1 MIHIEDN
8 YIREHLINGHF
19 GLEKESLRVLESG
32 YFSHTQHPF
41 AEDET
46 RIVKDFCEN
55 QAEINTGVHASV
67 TGAMDELK
75 QLHTMLEKGVSSLPE
90 REYIWPFSNPPFIR
104 DEEDIPVAEFDGM
117 LRAKTV
123 YRDYLSDKYGRYK
136 MTFSGIH
143 VNFSFDEK
151 LLKKDFELSGSDS
164 YKEHKNRIYLELAE
178 GLVEFGWILTLLTA
192 ASPVT
197 DSSFLKKGEVGNT
210 CFSGKASLRCS
221 ESGYWNNFVPV
232 LDYENIYAYVSSIKK
247 YIKGGWLNSPSEL
260 YYPIRLKSEGE
271 NNLETLLKN
280 GVDHIE
286 LRMFD
291 LNPLIPYGLDERD
304 VVFAHL
310 LMIWLAT
317 REFCGLND
325 KDQIRCAVNFK
336 RAAGYDI
343 DLAKYLIKDGRA
355 VSMRDAGVIILNKMK
370 TFFKDYPDY
379 AEKVLDFQLEKLQN
393 DEKRYA
399 YMVKKTYGEDFVK
412 KGMELAKNNNHSLTK

>member
-1 MIHIEDN
+1 
-8 YIREHLINGHF
+8 
-19 GLEKESLRVLESG
+19 
-32 YFSHTQHPF
+32 
-41 AEDET
+41 
-46 RIVKDFCEN
+46 
-55 QAEINTGVHASV
+55 
-67 TGAMDELK
+67 
-75 QLHTMLEKGVSSLPE
+75 
-90 REYIWPFSNPPFIR
+90 
-104 DEEDIPVAEFDGM
+104 M

-164 YKEHKNRIYLELAE
+164 YKEHKNRVYLELAE

-271 NNLETLLKN
+271 NNLN
-280 GVDHIE
+280 VNVDDTSAWVVTGNTTVA
-286 LRMFD
+286 D
-291 LNPLIPYGLDERD
+291 LNAEDGAQIIDADGKTVTIVADGKTVVEGDSDVTVTVTGEYSTDAADTDGESADTTGLD
-304 VVFAHL
+304 
-310 LMIWLAT
+310 T
-317 REFCGLND
+317 
-325 KDQIRCAVNFK
+325 
-336 RAAGYDI
+336 
-343 DLAKYLIKDGRA
+343 
-355 VSMRDAGVIILNKMK
+355 
-370 TFFKDYPDY
+370 
-379 AEKVLDFQLEKLQN
+379 KVLDRTAF
-393 DEKRYA
+393 DEY
-399 YMVKKTYGEDFVK
+399 YKTSTQFGT
-412 KGMELAKNNNHSLTK
+412 NNK

>member
-32 YFSHTQHPF
+32 YFSHAGHPF
-41 AEDET
+41 SEDET

-75 QLHTMLEKGVSSLPE
+75 QLHTMLEKGVSSLHE

-317 REFCGLND
+317 RESCGLND

-355 VSMRDAGVIILNKMK
+355 VSMRDAGVIILKKMK

-412 KGMELAKNNNHSLTK
+412 KGIELAKNNNHSLTK

>member
-32 YFSHTQHPF
+32 YFSHAGHPF
-41 AEDET
+41 SEDET

-75 QLHTMLEKGVSSLPE
+75 QLHTMLEKGVSSLHE

-143 VNFSFDEK
+143 VNFSFDEE

-317 REFCGLND
+317 RESCGLND

-412 KGMELAKNNNHSLTK
+412 KGIELAKNNNHSLTK